1 MRRTTLNALLSAGV
15 AAAVGVAVVRGQTE
29 TPNTPDAHIA
39 AARAAARQDHLGLL
53 DRVCGSLSPGENRGA
68 PAAQATL
75 ARDNWHAD
83 PVKVFDNLYFVGQTE
98 YSAWAVT
105 TSAGII
111 LIDTIYDYSVEDEV
125 VGGLRTLGLDPATI
139 KYAIV
144 SHGHGDHS
152 GGAKYLQDHFGTRI
166 ILSADD
172 WDLLDRSNGT
182 KPKRDMVATDGQKLT
197 LGDTTIT
204 MYLTPGHTYG
214 TISTLIPV
222 KDRGQSH
229 LAAEWG
235 GTAFNWLTNRN
246 GYITPERP
254 DSFWFSTYDASA
266 RRFRDIVTKAGADII
281 IANHTNFDGSKTKL
295 PAVLARK
302 AGDPHPYVIGK
313 EAVERYLT
321 VADECAQAGLLQA
334 RARESVAA
342 APAAPRAPQAQQGQ
356 PGGGFSFNN
365 LPPPMVKENAT
376 RKIGPHSYVIDDG
389 SVVLVPNVG
398 IVVGSKATLVV
409 DTGMGPKNGAV
420 VVQEVAK
427 VSKNSLIYLVTTHF
441 HAVHVAGISAFP
453 AGTKYVISRVQQQDL
468 DELGAD
474 LTKRF
479 AGGSPV
485 MADLLK
491 DAPVRKADI
500 LFDREYKIDLGGV
513 NVRLL
518 ALGSTHTRGDTMVF
532 VEQDKVLYAGDVV
545 MPRVPVAFS
554 QTSSAKVWED
564 VFAQLTP
571 LGATVIVPAHGPTG
585 TGAMLAEQRAA
596 FAGLRTRV
604 RELKAQGQPVDD
616 VVKTLTAEVQQQH
629 PDWTATNRVGAIV
642 RGMYS

>member
-1 MRRTTLNALLSAGV
+1 MRTSLNLFVATTL
-15 AAAVGVAVVRGQTE
+15 AAALGVAVARGQTDSA
-29 TPNTPDAHIA
+29 NTPEAHIA
-39 AARAAARQDHLGLL
+39 AARAAARQDHLGLF
-53 DRVCGSLSPGENRGA
+53 DRVCGSLTPA
-68 PAAQATL
+68 PATARVAPEVQTTL
-75 ARDNWHAD
+75 ARGNWHAE

-111 LIDTIYDYSVEDEV
+111 LVDTIYDYSVEDEV
-125 VGGLRTLGLDPATI
+125 VGGLRKLGLDPASI

-152 GGAKYLQDHFGTRI
+152 GGAKYLQDHYGTRI

-172 WDLLDRSNGT
+172 WNLLDRSNGT

-197 LGDTTIT
+197 LGDTTLT
-204 MYLTPGHTYG
+204 MYITPGHTFG

-222 KDRGQSH
+222 KDRGVPH
-229 LAAEWG
+229 LVAEWG

-246 GYITPERP
+246 AYITPERP
-254 DSFWFSTYDASA
+254 DSFWFTTYRTSA
-266 RRFRDIVTKAGADII
+266 RRFRDIAEKAGADVL

-302 AGDPHPYVIGK
+302 AGDPNPYVIGK
-313 EAVERYLT
+313 DGVNRYMT
-321 VADECAQAGLLQA
+321 VAYECAMAGLAQSL
-334 RARESVAA
+334 ARER
-342 APAAPRAPQAQQGQ
+342 APQTAQNQQAPQAQQG
-356 PGGGFSFNN
+356 GGFSFAN
-365 LPPPMVKENAT
+365 LPPPMVKENHT
-376 RKIGPHSYVIDDG
+376 RKIAPHSYVIDDD

-409 DTGMGPKNGAV
+409 DTGMGPKNGAIV
-420 VVQEVAK
+420 MKEVAK
-427 VSKNSLIYLVTTHF
+427 VSRNSDLYLVTTHF
-441 HAVHVAGISAFP
+441 HAEHVAGISAFP

-491 DAPVRKADI
+491 DAPVRHADV

-532 VEQDKVLYAGDVV
+532 VEQDQVLYAGDVV
-545 MPRVPVAFS
+545 MPRVPVAFG

-564 VFAQLTP
+564 VLAQLTP

-585 TGAMLAEQRAA
+585 TGTMLAEQRAA
-596 FAGLRTRV
+596 CAGLRTRV
-604 RELKAQGQPVDD
+604 RELKAQGQSADD
-616 VVKTLTAEVQQQH
+616 VVKTLTAEFQQQH
-629 PDWTATNRVGAIV
+629 PDWTSTNRAGAIV
-642 RGMYS
+642 RGMYSE

>member
-1 MRRTTLNALLSAGV
+1 MRTTVNALISAGL
-15 AAAVGVAVVRGQTE
+15 ALVAVVAVVHGQAEPTT
-29 TPNTPDAHIA
+29 TPEAHIA
-39 AARAAARQDHLGLL
+39 AAKAAAQQDHIGLF
-53 DRVCGSLSPGENRGA
+53 DRVCGSLTPAAQPAGRGA
-68 PAAQATL
+68 PPAQTTL
-75 ARDNWHAD
+75 ARDNWHAE

-125 VGGLRTLGLDPATI
+125 VGGLRKLGLDPATI

-172 WDLLDRSNGT
+172 WDLLDRSNGAR
-182 KPKRDMVATDGQKLT
+182 PKRDIVATDGQKLT

-204 MYLTPGHTYG
+204 MYITPGHTLG

-222 KDRGQSH
+222 KDRGVSH

-254 DSFWFSTYDASA
+254 DSFWFTTYRTSA
-266 RRFRDIVTKAGADII
+266 RRFRDIADKAGADVI

-302 AGDPHPYVIGK
+302 AGDPNPYVIGK
-313 EAVERYLT
+313 DGVQRYMT
-321 VADECAQAGLLQA
+321 VAYQCAMAGLAQQ
-334 RARESVAA
+334 
-342 APAAPRAPQAQQGQ
+342 PQASQGQ
-356 PGGGFSFNN
+356 QGGGFSFNN

-376 RKIGPHSYVIDDG
+376 VKVAPHSYVIPDG
-389 SVVLVPNVG
+389 RVVLVPNIG

-420 VVQEVAK
+420 VVKEVAK
-427 VSKNSLIYLVTTHF
+427 VSKNSEIYLVTTHF
-441 HAVHVAGISAFP
+441 HAEHVAGISAFP
-453 AGTKYVISRVQQQDL
+453 AGTKFVISRVQQQDL

-491 DAPVRKADI
+491 DAPVRRADV

-518 ALGSTHTRGDTMVF
+518 ALGPTHTRGDTMVF
-532 VEQDKVLYAGDVV
+532 VEQDKVLFAGDVV

-571 LGATVIVPAHGPTG
+571 LGPTVIVPAHGPTG
-585 TGAMLAEQRAA
+585 TGTMLAEQRAA
-596 FAGLRTRV
+596 FADLRARV

-616 VVKTLTAEVQQQH
+616 AVKTLTAEFQQQH

-642 RGMYS
+642 RGMYGE

>member
-1 MRRTTLNALLSAGV
+1 MRMALNALISFGLAVALGV
-15 AAAVGVAVVRGQTE
+15 VARGQTDA
-29 TPNTPDAHIA
+29 TNTPEAHIA
-39 AARAAARQDHLGLL
+39 AAKAATQQDHIGLFN
-53 DRVCGSLSPGENRGA
+53 RVCGSLTPATPQAERGA
-68 PAAQATL
+68 
-75 ARDNWHAD
+75 HAE

-111 LIDTIYDYSVEDEV
+111 LVDTIYDYSVEDEV
-125 VGGLRTLGLDPATI
+125 VGGLRKLGLDPATI

-182 KPKRDMVATDGQKLT
+182 RPKRDMVATDGQKLT

-204 MYLTPGHTYG
+204 MYITPGHTYG

-222 KDRGQSH
+222 KDRGVSH

-235 GTAFNWLTNRN
+235 GTAFNWLTNRSA
-246 GYITPERP
+246 YITSERP
-254 DSFWFSTYDASA
+254 DSFWFTAYRTSA
-266 RRFRDIVTKAGADII
+266 RRFRDIADKAGADVI

-295 PAVLARK
+295 PAVLARGS
-302 AGDPHPYVIGK
+302 GDPNPYVIGK
-313 EAVERYLT
+313 DGVQRYMT
-321 VADECAQAGLLQA
+321 VAYQCAMAGLAQSL
-334 RARESVAA
+334 EKE
-342 APAAPRAPQAQQGQ
+342 RAPQAQNQQ
-356 PGGGFSFNN
+356 SQGGGFSFNN
-365 LPPPMVKENAT
+365 LPPPMVKENRT
-376 RKIGPHSYVIDDG
+376 RKIGPHSYVIDDD

-409 DTGMGPKNGAV
+409 DTGMGPKNGAIV
-420 VVQEVAK
+420 MKEVAK
-427 VSKNSLIYLVTTHF
+427 VSKNSQIYLVTTHF
-441 HAVHVAGISAFP
+441 HAEHVAGISAFP
-453 AGTKYVISRVQQQDL
+453 AGTTYVISRVQQQDL

-491 DAPVRKADI
+491 DAPVRRADV

-518 ALGSTHTRGDTMVF
+518 ALGPTHTRGDTMVF

-554 QTSSAKVWED
+554 QTSSAKAWED

-585 TGAMLAEQRAA
+585 TGTMLAEQRAA

-604 RELKAQGQPVDD
+604 RELKAQGQSVDD
-616 VVKTLTAEVQQQH
+616 AVKTLTAEFQQQH
-629 PDWTATNRVGAIV
+629 PDWTATNRVGAII
-642 RGMYS
+642 RGMYGE

>member
-1 MRRTTLNALLSAGV
+1 MRIPLKFLVAAGLAAAFGV
-15 AAAVGVAVVRGQTE
+15 AARGQTE
-29 TPNTPDAHIA
+29 SADTPDAHIA
-39 AARAAARQDHLGLL
+39 AAKAAAQQDHLGLF
-53 DRVCGSLSPGENRGA
+53 DRVCGSLT
-68 PAAQATL
+68 PAAQAAGRGGPETQTTL
-75 ARDNWHAD
+75 ARGNWHAD

-125 VGGLRTLGLDPATI
+125 VGGLRKLGLDPASI

-152 GGAKYLQDHFGTRI
+152 GGARYLQDHFGTRI
-166 ILSADD
+166 ILSAED

-182 KPKRDMVATDGQKLT
+182 KPARDMVATDGQQLT
-197 LGDTTIT
+197 LGDTTVT

-222 KDRGQSH
+222 KDRGTPH
-229 LAAEWG
+229 LVAEWG
-235 GTAFNWLTNRN
+235 GTLFNWLRNRN
-246 GYITPERP
+246 AYITPARP
-254 DSFWFSTYDASA
+254 DSFWFSTYETSA
-266 RRFRDIVTKAGADII
+266 KRFRDIVTRAGADVL
-281 IANHTNFDGSKTKL
+281 IANHTEYDGSKKKL
-295 PAVLARK
+295 PAVVARQ

-313 EAVERYLT
+313 DAVQRYMT
-321 VADECAQAGLLQA
+321 VAYECAMAGLAQSLA
-334 RARESVAA
+334 KE
-342 APAAPRAPQAQQGQ
+342 RAPQAQQAPQGQ
-356 PGGGFSFNN
+356 QGGGFSFAN
-365 LPPPMVKENAT
+365 LPPPMVKENHT
-376 RKIGPHSYVIDDG
+376 RKIGQHSYVIDDD

-409 DTGMGPKNGAV
+409 DTGMGPKNGAIV
-420 VVQEVAK
+420 VKEVAK
-427 VSKNSLIYLVTTHF
+427 VSKNSQLYLVTTHF
-441 HAVHVAGISAFP
+441 HAEHVAGISAFP

-479 AGGSPV
+479 AGGSPI

-491 DAPVRKADI
+491 DAPVRRADV
-500 LFDREYKIDLGGV
+500 LFDHEYKIDLGGV

-518 ALGSTHTRGDTMVF
+518 ALGPTHTRGDTMVF

-554 QTSSAKVWED
+554 QTSSAKAWEE
-564 VFAQLTP
+564 VLAQLTP

-585 TGAMLAEQRAA
+585 TGTMLAEQRAA

-604 RELKAQGQPVDD
+604 RELKARGQSVDD
-616 VVKTLTAEVQQQH
+616 AVKTLTAEFQQQH

-642 RGMYS
+642 RGMYSE

>member
-1 MRRTTLNALLSAGV
+1 MRTTVNALISAGF
-15 AAAVGVAVVRGQTE
+15 ALAAVVAVVHGQAEPTT
-29 TPNTPDAHIA
+29 TPEAHIA
-39 AARAAARQDHLGLL
+39 AAKAAARQDHIGLF
-53 DRVCGSLSPGENRGA
+53 DRVCGSLTAAAQPAGRGA

-75 ARDNWHAD
+75 ARDNWHAE

-125 VGGLRTLGLDPATI
+125 VGGLRKLGLDPATI

-152 GGAKYLQDHFGTRI
+152 GGAKYLQDHFGTRV

-172 WDLLDRSNGT
+172 WDLLDRSNGA
-182 KPKRDMVATDGQKLT
+182 KPKRDIVATDGQKLT

-204 MYLTPGHTYG
+204 MYITPGHTIG

-222 KDRGQSH
+222 KDRGVSH

-254 DSFWFSTYDASA
+254 DSFWFTTYQTSA
-266 RRFRDIVTKAGADII
+266 RRFRDIADKAGADVI

-302 AGDPHPYVIGK
+302 AGDPNPYVIGK
-313 EAVERYLT
+313 DGVQRYMT
-321 VADECAQAGLLQA
+321 VAYQCAMAGLAQQ
-334 RARESVAA
+334 
-342 APAAPRAPQAQQGQ
+342 APQAAQASQGQ
-356 PGGGFSFNN
+356 QGGGFSFNN
-365 LPPPMVKENAT
+365 LPPPMVKENKT
-376 RKIGPHSYVIDDG
+376 RKIGPHSYVIDDD

-409 DTGMGPKNGAV
+409 DTGMGPKNGAIV
-420 VVQEVAK
+420 MKEVAK
-427 VSKNSLIYLVTTHF
+427 VSKTSEIYLVTTHF
-441 HAVHVAGISAFP
+441 HAEHVAGISAFP
-453 AGTKYVISRVQQQDL
+453 AGTKFIISRVQQQDL

-491 DAPVRKADI
+491 DAPVRRADV

-518 ALGSTHTRGDTMVF
+518 ALGPTHTRGDTMVF
-532 VEQDKVLYAGDVV
+532 VEQDKVLFAGDVV

-571 LGATVIVPAHGPTG
+571 LGPTVIVPAHGPTG
-585 TGAMLAEQRAA
+585 TGTMLAEQRAA
-596 FAGLRTRV
+596 FAGLRARV

-616 VVKTLTAEVQQQH
+616 AVKTLTAEFQQQH

-642 RGMYS
+642 RGMYGE

>member
-1 MRRTTLNALLSAGV
+1 MRTSLKLFVATGL
-15 AAAVGVAVVRGQTE
+15 AAALGVTVARGQTDS
-29 TPNTPDAHIA
+29 PNTPEAHIA
-39 AARAAARQDHLGLL
+39 AAKAAAQQDHLGLF
-53 DRVCGSLSPGENRGA
+53 DRVCGSLTPA
-68 PAAQATL
+68 PATARVAPEAQTTL
-75 ARDNWHAD
+75 ARGNWHAE

-111 LIDTIYDYSVEDEV
+111 LVDTIYDYSVEDEV
-125 VGGLRTLGLDPATI
+125 VGGLRKLGLDPASI

-152 GGAKYLQDHFGTRI
+152 GGAKYLQDHYGTRI

-172 WDLLDRSNGT
+172 WNLLDRSNGT
-182 KPKRDMVATDGQKLT
+182 KPTRDMVATDGQKLT

-204 MYLTPGHTYG
+204 MYITPGHTYG

-222 KDRGQSH
+222 KDRGVPH
-229 LAAEWG
+229 VAAEWG

-246 GYITPERP
+246 AYITPERP
-254 DSFWFSTYDASA
+254 DSFWFTTYRTSA
-266 RRFRDIVTKAGADII
+266 RRFRDIAEKAGADVI

-302 AGDPHPYVIGK
+302 AGDPNPYVIGK
-313 EAVERYLT
+313 DGVQRYMT
-321 VADECAQAGLLQA
+321 VAYQCAMAGLAQSIAKERAPQA
-334 RARESVAA
+334 AQNQQ
-342 APAAPRAPQAQQGQ
+342 APQAQQG
-356 PGGGFSFNN
+356 GGFSFAN
-365 LPPPMVKENAT
+365 LPPPMVKENHT
-376 RKIGPHSYVIDDG
+376 RKIGPHSYVIDDD

-409 DTGMGPKNGAV
+409 DTGMGPKNGAIV
-420 VVQEVAK
+420 MKEVAK
-427 VSKNSLIYLVTTHF
+427 VSKNSELYLVTTHF
-441 HAVHVAGISAFP
+441 HAEHVAGISAFP

-491 DAPVRKADI
+491 DAPVRRADV

-518 ALGSTHTRGDTMVF
+518 ALGSTHTRSDTMVF
-532 VEQDKVLYAGDVV
+532 VEQDRVLYAGDVV

-554 QTSSAKVWED
+554 QTSSARAWED
-564 VFAQLTP
+564 VLAQLTP

-585 TGAMLAEQRAA
+585 TGTMLAEQRAA

-604 RELKAQGQPVDD
+604 RELKAQGQSADD
-616 VVKTLTAEVQQQH
+616 AVKTLTAEFQQQH
-629 PDWTATNRVGAIV
+629 PDWMSTNRVGAIV
-642 RGMYS
+642 RGMYSE

>member
-1 MRRTTLNALLSAGV
+1 MRTASNALVSVGLAVALGV
-15 AAAVGVAVVRGQTE
+15 VARGQTDA
-29 TPNTPDAHIA
+29 TNTPESHIA
-39 AARAAARQDHLGLL
+39 AARAAAQQDHIGLF
-53 DRVCGSLSPGENRGA
+53 DRVCGSLTPAAQQAGRGG

-75 ARDNWHAD
+75 ARDNWHAE

-111 LIDTIYDYSVEDEV
+111 LVDTIYDYSVEDEV
-125 VGGLRTLGLDPATI
+125 VGGLRKLGLDPATI

-197 LGDTTIT
+197 LGDTSVT
-204 MYLTPGHTYG
+204 MYITPGHTYG

-222 KDRGQSH
+222 KDRGLQH

-246 GYITPERP
+246 AYITPERP
-254 DSFWFSTYDASA
+254 DSFWFTAYRTSA
-266 RRFRDIVTKAGADII
+266 RRFRDIADKAGADVI

-302 AGDPHPYVIGK
+302 SGDPNPYVIGK
-313 EAVERYLT
+313 DGVQRYMT
-321 VADECAQAGLLQA
+321 VAYQCAMAGLAQSIEKE
-334 RARESVAA
+334 R
-342 APAAPRAPQAQQGQ
+342 PASQAQQAPQQGQ
-356 PGGGFSFNN
+356 QGGGFSFAN
-365 LPPPMVKENAT
+365 LPPPMVKENKT
-376 RKIGPHSYVIDDG
+376 RKIGPHSYVIDDD

-409 DTGMGPKNGAV
+409 DTGMGPKNGAIV
-420 VVQEVAK
+420 MKEVAK
-427 VSKNSLIYLVTTHF
+427 VSRNSQLYLVTTHF
-441 HAVHVAGISAFP
+441 HAEHVAGISAFP
-453 AGTKYVISRVQQQDL
+453 AGTKYVISRMQQQDL

-485 MADLLK
+485 MADLLA
-491 DAPVRKADI
+491 DAPVRRADV

-518 ALGSTHTRGDTMVF
+518 AFGSTHTRGDTMVF

-585 TGAMLAEQRAA
+585 TGTMLAEQRAA

-616 VVKTLTAEVQQQH
+616 AVKTLTAEFQQQH

-642 RGMYS
+642 RGMYGE

>member
-1 MRRTTLNALLSAGV
+1 M
-15 AAAVGVAVVRGQTE
+15 
-29 TPNTPDAHIA
+29 
-39 AARAAARQDHLGLL
+39 
-53 DRVCGSLSPGENRGA
+53 
-68 PAAQATL
+68 
-75 ARDNWHAD
+75 
-83 PVKVFDNLYFVGQTE
+83 FDNLYFVGQTE

-111 LIDTIYDYSVEDEV
+111 LVDTIYDYSVEDEV
-125 VGGLRTLGLDPATI
+125 VGGLRKLGLDPATI

-197 LGDTTIT
+197 LGDTTRHDVHHARAH
-204 MYLTPGHTYG
+204 LRNDLDADSGEGSRRAAPGGGVGRHR
-214 TISTLIPV
+214 V
-222 KDRGQSH
+222 Q
-229 LAAEWG
+229 LADESQRLHHG
-235 GTAFNWLTNRN
+235 
-246 GYITPERP
+246 RP
-254 DSFWFSTYDASA
+254 ARLVLVQDATDTSA
-266 RRFRDIVTKAGADII
+266 RRFRDIADRAGADVI

-302 AGDPHPYVIGK
+302 AGDPNPYVIGK
-313 EAVERYLT
+313 NAVQRYMT
-321 VADECAQAGLLQA
+321 VADECAQAGLLMRETAAVAGRSPSAQPHLRRRRAVDSPSTTCRRRWSRKTRPA
-334 RARESVAA
+334 RSARTATSSTTTASSSSRTSASSSAA
-342 APAAPRAPQAQQGQ
+342 RRRWSSTPAWGRRTARSSSKKLPRSAR
-356 PGGGFSFNN
+356 
-365 LPPPMVKENAT
+365 T
-376 RKIGPHSYVIDDG
+376 R
-389 SVVLVPNVG
+389 
-398 IVVGSKATLVV
+398 
-409 DTGMGPKNGAV
+409 
-420 VVQEVAK
+420 E
-427 VSKNSLIYLVTTHF
+427 IYLVTTHF
-441 HAVHVAGISAFP
+441 HAEHVAGISAFP

-491 DAPVRKADI
+491 DAPVRRADV

-616 VVKTLTAEVQQQH
+616 AVKTLTAEFQQQH

-642 RGMYS
+642 RGMYGE